1 MKTTF
6 LNGESPTLWIRE
18 KTIIPKNSETKHGRR
33 KEFEVVG
40 GGGGGLTFSN
50 FSDTF
55 FCLRKIVISQ
65 TLGKSSMAAITINW
79 LYIYTA
85 LNPRI
90 LNFV

>member
-40 GGGGGLTFSN
+40 GGGGGGGGWA
-50 FSDTF
+50 D
-55 FCLRKIVISQ
+55 VQ
-65 TLGKSSMAAITINW
+65 
-79 LYIYTA
+79 
-85 LNPRI
+85 
-90 LNFV
+90 